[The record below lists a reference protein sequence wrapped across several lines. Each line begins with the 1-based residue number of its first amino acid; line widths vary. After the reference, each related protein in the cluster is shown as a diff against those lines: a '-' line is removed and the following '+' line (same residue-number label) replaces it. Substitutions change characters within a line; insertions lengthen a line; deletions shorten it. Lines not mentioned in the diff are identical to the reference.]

1 MPPSL
6 KPVKRQAALGDQV
19 YAALQTHLRNGA
31 IGAGQLLQEVQLAER
46 LGVSRTPVREAM
58 MRLASEGLLTT
69 VGRSFVVPAL
79 TLADVDEIYEIRFLV
94 EPAALRRVA
103 PLAADPAV
111 RAPVDAALKDAIDAD
126 AAGDATR
133 FRDSAARFRSAWLA
147 LVPNARLVRVV
158 EQYADHMHHI
168 RALTLGDAN
177 VRAIVLRGL
186 KGVAAAL
193 AKGDGERA
201 AAAME
206 DNLREARKAF
216 IAAVALD
223 GAPQHGAARA
233 QGAKRSRS
241 GNGVTALHQASPPAA
256 APRGA
261 NRARAAKPQPVRRT
275 A

>member
-19 YAALQTHLRNGA
+19 YRSLQTHLRSGA

-58 MRLASEGLLTT
+58 MRLSSEGLLST

-79 TLADVDEIYEIRFLV
+79 TMADVDDIYEIRFLV

-103 PLAADPAV
+103 ALTLNAAV
-111 RAPVDAALKDAIDAD
+111 RAPIDAALKDAVAAD
-126 AAGDATR
+126 AAGDAAR
-133 FRDSAARFRSAWLA
+133 FRESAARFRSAWLA

-158 EQYADHMHHI
+158 EQYSDHMQHI
-168 RALTLGDAN
+168 RTLTLGDAR

-186 KGVAAAL
+186 NGVALAL
-193 AKGDGERA
+193 VKGDGERA

-216 IAAVALD
+216 IAAAALHD
-223 GAPQHGAARA
+223 ASSGAGQCADNDSDRGNANHSASPTTKPIAAARSTNPRR
-233 QGAKRSRS
+233 RSPKLQSQRS
-241 GNGVTALHQASPPAA
+241 NA
-256 APRGA
+256 
-261 NRARAAKPQPVRRT
+261 
-275 A
+275 